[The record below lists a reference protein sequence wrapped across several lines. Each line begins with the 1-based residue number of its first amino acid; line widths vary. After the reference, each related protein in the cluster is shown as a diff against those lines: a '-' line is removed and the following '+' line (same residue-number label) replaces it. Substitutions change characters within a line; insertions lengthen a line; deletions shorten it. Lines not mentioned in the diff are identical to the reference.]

1 MKTGYKTNRSLCP
14 TLFIPAPPLTSPP
27 LTVSH
32 LSNVLTCHVSL
43 AGLSPRPAAVHG
55 LLSASEVLLLGLLMN
70 FINEKQQLQ
79 ILNDRLA
86 TYLKKVKRPETR
98 NQELNEKFPFQIN
111 AVLLNFLFIF
121 STKILCSTTVFNI
134 DNNQKCFLSSK
145 SSY

>member
-14 TLFIPAPPLTSPP
+14 TLFIPAPPLTSLP

-55 LLSASEVLLLGLLMN
+55 LLSASEVLRAQVLGWAELMN

-86 TYLKKVKRPETR
+86 TYLKKVKRLETR
-98 NQELNEKFPFQIN
+98 NQELNEKLRAFTINRVQSSFSLQPYEIQIEPLRETKR
-111 AVLLNFLFIF
+111 LLLKTSVI
-121 STKILCSTTVFNI
+121 
-134 DNNQKCFLSSK
+134 
-145 SSY
+145 